1 MNFSRARSTI
11 NVEDARSTINIE
23 NWSVIHVKYLFIL
36 FYLTCYILFLKFFFL
51 VSFLGNI
58 NLLLLYSLH
67 TTGTCAIKMDSL
79 PDIYCFFSSSFMM
92 IISIVNFENICI
104 I

>member
-1 MNFSRARSTI
+1 MLI
-11 NVEDARSTINIE
+11 
-23 NWSVIHVKYLFIL
+23 FI
-36 FYLTCYILFLKFFFL
+36 YSFLPNMLYFIFKVFFL